1 MFYMLGALSI
11 ALLFIVVTCR
21 HRARAD
27 HLHLPVRMHSQ
38 SSSILMPGSYTIL
51 SQGLNISQ
59 NLYLIELISHRPISH
74 SNISEHSNIS
84 HQYLTHL
91 ISQLACSISQLFLN
105 FEISHKVNISA
116 CLTNISPS
124 LETWPQAEFFY
135 ESAA

>member
-1 MFYMLGALSI
+1 MFCMLGALSI

-59 NLYLIELISHRPISH
+59 NLYLIELISHGLISH
-74 SNISEHSNIS
+74 SYISRTYISPLYLTAIS
-84 HQYLTHL
+84 HNF
-91 ISQLACSISQLFLN
+91 ISQLACSISQLF
-105 FEISHKVNISA
+105 ISHRYISKCYISA

-124 LETWPQAEFFY
+124 LET
-135 ESAA
+135 